1 MSVSVTEMAG
11 QDKAPSSA
19 SSKKRKHT
27 AEESA
32 ERKKNKKQKH
42 LQVDDSAEF
51 LAGAGTTEAT
61 KKKKRRRQS
70 PDEEAH
76 APGAIQQEAQPD
88 IELPDVEG
96 AEAPATEATPAVP
109 KKKKKRKDIT
119 EVQPIATEQEDI
131 ELPDADNETFTTPP
145 LIPKTTTSP
154 AQPIPPSNSTENTPF
169 HTARTS
175 LYVPVPAIS
184 LTTALPSLIS
194 THLTPL
200 LLTYY
205 PPLNGIILTIIDAHI
220 SSAASDLPGKPLV
233 LPTTTTPIPQ
243 GTPTLALCADTSG
256 VSFVWLTFTA
266 TTFSPT
272 PSSTLTGHINV
283 TSEGFVGLILHNYFQ
298 VGIAKSRIPRSWKWT
313 APGGSGSRT
322 SSKKQPKK
330 GRIRDAENEEN
341 SQVEAEHESGSTAT
355 MLPDSQ
361 ASNTQD
367 TDIASRK
374 HAEAEA
380 ALQQNTGYWTT
391 SLGSILDPNT
401 PLTFRVVD
409 CEIVPSSSRHS
420 DKLALQIEGTLLDE
434 EDEDRI
440 LAEERARFERAQNKA
455 YGRSES
461 PGSRGQVNMMSG
473 GLRELTRE
481 RSVAAAALRHR
492 VKY

>member
-1 MSVSVTEMAG
+1 MSMSVTEVAG
-11 QDKAPSSA
+11 QAKVPSSE
-19 SSKKRKHT
+19 SSKKRKHA
-27 AEESA
+27 AEERT

-51 LAGAGTTEAT
+51 LAGAGITEAT
-61 KKKKRRRQS
+61 KKTKRKRQS
-70 PDEEAH
+70 PDEETH

-88 IELPDVEG
+88 IKLPNVEG

-109 KKKKKRKDIT
+109 KKKKKRKAIA
-119 EVQPIATEQEDI
+119 EVQVVAIEQEDI

-145 LIPKTTTSP
+145 PIPKTTTSP

-169 HTARTS
+169 HTVRTS
-175 LYVPVPAIS
+175 LYIPVPAIS
-184 LTTALPSLIS
+184 LATALPSLIS

-205 PPLNGIILTIIDAHI
+205 PPLNGIILTIHDAQI
-220 SSAASDLPGKPLV
+220 SSAASDLPGKPLI
-233 LPTTTTPIPQ
+233 LPTTTTPSPQ
-243 GTPTLALCADTSG
+243 ATPALALCADTSG
-256 VSFVWLTFTA
+256 VSFIWLTFTA

-272 PSSTLTGHINV
+272 PSAILTGHINV
-283 TSEGFVGLILHNYFQ
+283 TSEGFIGLTLHNYFQ

-313 APGGSGSRT
+313 TPGGSGSRT

-341 SQVEAEHESGSTAT
+341 SQVEAEDESGSTAT
-355 MLPDSQ
+355 MIPDSQ
-361 ASNTQD
+361 ASNTQG
-367 TDIASRK
+367 TAIASRK

-391 SLGSILDPNT
+391 SSGSILNSNT

-420 DKLALQIEGTLLDE
+420 DKLALHIEGTLLDE

-455 YGRSES
+455 YGRNELL
-461 PGSRGQVNMMSG
+461 GSRGQVNVMSG
-473 GLRELTRE
+473 GLGERTRE
-481 RSVAAAALRHR
+481 ESVAAAALRHR

>member
-1 MSVSVTEMAG
+1 MSVNVTEMVG
-11 QDKAPSSA
+11 QDNIPSSA
-19 SSKKRKHT
+19 SSKKRKHA
-27 AEESA
+27 AEERA

-42 LQVDDSAEF
+42 LQVHDSAEF
-51 LAGAGTTEAT
+51 LAGAGGTEAT
-61 KKKKRRRQS
+61 KKTKGRIKS
-70 PDEEAH
+70 PDEVVH
-76 APGAIQQEAQPD
+76 APGAIQPD
-88 IELPDVEG
+88 IELPDAEG
-96 AEAPATEATPAVP
+96 AEAPAIEATPAVP
-109 KKKKKRKDIT
+109 KKKKKRKAIA
-119 EVQPIATEQEDI
+119 EVQLTATEQEDI
-131 ELPDADNETFTTPP
+131 ELPDADNETFTSPP
-145 LIPKTTTSP
+145 PIPETTSP
-154 AQPIPPSNSTENTPF
+154 AQQIPPSNSTENTPF

-233 LPTTTTPIPQ
+233 LPTITTPSPQ

-256 VSFVWLTFTA
+256 VSFIWLTFTA

-283 TSEGFVGLILHNYFQ
+283 TSEGFIGLILHNYFQ

-313 APGGSGSRT
+313 APGGSDSRT
-322 SSKKQPKK
+322 PSKKQPKK

-341 SQVEAEHESGSTAT
+341 SQVEAEHESGSTVT
-355 MLPDSQ
+355 MIPDSQ

-374 HAEAEA
+374 HVEAEA

-391 SLGSILDPNT
+391 SSGSILDSNT
-401 PLTFRVVD
+401 PLSFRVVD

-420 DKLALQIEGTLLDE
+420 DQLALQIEGTLLDE
-434 EDEDRI
+434 EDENRV

-455 YGRSES
+455 YGRTES
-461 PGSRGQVNMMSG
+461 SGSRGQVNMMSG
-473 GLRELTRE
+473 GFRELTRE
-481 RSVAAAALRHR
+481 GSVAAAALRHR